1 MSKIQRLL
9 LAVSALLMA
18 ASLAVAGPLPLSVL
32 GPDNPQVTQVT
43 AVPNLVCPPGFNCG
57 GMFTGTVGG
66 NPTELWCVDSQRLVY
81 QNQAVPASV
90 HLISSLGAPGVDPE
104 VRSSTVTGS
113 GWKYYGSDSALHT
126 AQQRYTAAAWL
137 IESYTP
143 GMLNPAN
150 ILTNQEKLKV
160 IWSLLYVGTGGQD
173 PGDQSASPWL
183 AAAKAA
189 LQNGYQAAHW
199 AVLSWG
205 VYATGSS
212 IGDLD
217 PRTPRQTLLVRVVP
231 EPGFYGLLGLG
242 LSTLIFLA
250 RRRQSAAS

>member
-18 ASLAVAGPLPLSVL
+18 ASLAVAGPLPLSVF
-32 GPDNPQVTQVT
+32 GPDNPQITKIT
-43 AVPNLVCPPGFNCG
+43 AFPNLICPPGFGCG

-66 NPTELWCVDSQRLVY
+66 NLTELWCVDAQRIVN
-81 QNQAVPASV
+81 QNEEVPASV
-90 HLISSLGAPGVDPE
+90 HLISNLGAPGVDPE
-104 VRSSTVTGS
+104 VRSSTVMGS
-113 GWKYYGSDSALHT
+113 GWKYYGSDPDLQT
-126 AQQRYTAAAWL
+126 AKQRYTAAAWL

-150 ILTNQEKLKV
+150 DSINQEKQKV

-205 VYATGSS
+205 VYATDSW

-217 PRTPRQTLLVRVVP
+217 PNTPRQTLLVRVVP